1 VGCGL
6 GGSVNLRM
14 MERHVEFGC
23 EFLGEGQI
31 GIGFIAAQAVM
42 EMGGMEDQP
51 QFPAPFREGAQEGD
65 RIRAA

>member
-1 VGCGL
+1 
-6 GGSVNLRM
+6 
-14 MERHVEFGC
+14 
-23 EFLGEGQI
+23 
-31 GIGFIAAQAVM
+31 M